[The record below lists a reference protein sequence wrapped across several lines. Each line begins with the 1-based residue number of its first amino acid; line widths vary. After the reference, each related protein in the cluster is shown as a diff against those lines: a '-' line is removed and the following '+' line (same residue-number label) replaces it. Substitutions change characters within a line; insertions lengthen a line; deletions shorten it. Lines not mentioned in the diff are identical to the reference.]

1 MFQLDILFLFI
12 IIHFLMN
19 HGCAPW
25 SFWIFPLHF
34 SLLTKAHVICNMPI
48 TIWFICI
55 GGPNLHWRYNK
66 EVPSSLLF
74 PKYHVE
80 CDWSSDNKT
89 SYNDYF
95 LVIVVDNSSKVH
107 NQSRPVARRLSTCMA
122 DKHTVHRMA
131 LLVDCSGYLPIVT
144 KRICEPKAQFF
155 RLCRLH
161 DFMTINV
168 MVRYERGKSQPNFIL
183 STLHL
188 ECMKSNSLSQYF
200 DIPSQHFNTA
210 PTRLAAVLL
219 ILSKFYRNFIAK
231 LPKTT

>member
-19 HGCAPW
+19 HGCAPS

-34 SLLTKAHVICNMPI
+34 SLFTKAHVICNMPI

-80 CDWSSDNKT
+80 CDWSSDNRT
-89 SYNDYF
+89 SYNHYF
-95 LVIVVDNSSKVH
+95 LVTVVDNSSKVH
-107 NQSRPVARRLSTCMA
+107 NQWRLVARRLTNCRA

-131 LLVDCSGYLPIVT
+131 LLVVSQKHNFSDFETPRFYYHQRDGEVRAWKFPA
-144 KRICEPKAQFF
+144 K
-155 RLCRLH
+155 LH
-161 DFMTINV
+161 
-168 MVRYERGKSQPNFIL
+168 
-183 STLHL
+183 TLHFASWMY
-188 ECMKSNSLSQYF
+188 EEQ
-200 DIPSQHFNTA
+200 
-210 PTRLAAVLL
+210 
-219 ILSKFYRNFIAK
+219 
-231 LPKTT
+231 

>member
-1 MFQLDILFLFI
+1 
-12 IIHFLMN
+12 MN
-19 HGCAPW
+19 HGCAPS

-34 SLLTKAHVICNMPI
+34 SLFTKAHVICNMPI

-89 SYNDYF
+89 SYNHYF
-95 LVIVVDNSSKVH
+95 LVTMVDNSSKVH

-131 LLVDCSGYLPIVT
+131 LLVDCSGYLPKEFVSQKHKFSDFVDSTILWPSTWWWGTSVENPTQTSYSPLCILNVWRAIVYLS
-144 KRICEPKAQFF
+144 ISIFLLNILIQHQ
-155 RLCRLH
+155 H
-161 DFMTINV
+161 D
-168 MVRYERGKSQPNFIL
+168 
-183 STLHL
+183 
-188 ECMKSNSLSQYF
+188 
-200 DIPSQHFNTA
+200 
-210 PTRLAAVLL
+210 
-219 ILSKFYRNFIAK
+219 
-231 LPKTT
+231 